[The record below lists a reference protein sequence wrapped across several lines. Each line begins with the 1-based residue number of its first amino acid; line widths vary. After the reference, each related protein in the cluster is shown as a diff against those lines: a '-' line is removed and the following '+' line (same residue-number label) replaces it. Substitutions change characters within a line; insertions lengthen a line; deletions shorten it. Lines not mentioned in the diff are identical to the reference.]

1 MLEGMGVRTGV
12 DLDKLVQ
19 VSRFAST
26 LVGHEMPSKYYRAAI
41 GTRTRSTSS
50 AVPTQTGG

>member
-26 LVGHEMPSKYYRAAI
+26 LVGHEVPSKYYRAAI
-41 GTRTRSTSS
+41 GTRSRATSTSS
-50 AVPTQTGG
+50 THGTTG